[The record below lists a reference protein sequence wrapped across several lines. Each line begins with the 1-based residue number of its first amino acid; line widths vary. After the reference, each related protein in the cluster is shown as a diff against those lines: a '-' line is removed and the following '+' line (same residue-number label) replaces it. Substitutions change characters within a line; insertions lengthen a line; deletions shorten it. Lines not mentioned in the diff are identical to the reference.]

1 MSTIAV
7 VGAGPQ
13 LGLAI
18 GRRFAAEGFRVALIA
33 RREAELRKL
42 VAALSA
48 AGAEAAAF
56 PADVTD
62 RAALSAAL
70 RDAERHFGTID
81 VLEYSPAPT
90 AADMASRP
98 IVEAS
103 EVTVE
108 SVVPE
113 IEMYVYGG
121 ITAVQQ
127 VLPGMLERGSGTI
140 IATTGAGSGPM
151 IIPQVANAQI
161 ATAGLRN
168 WLLNLNAS
176 VAHRGVYVAHVA
188 MAAAIGQ
195 GGPRSEP
202 DAIADAYWRLH
213 QRRTESE
220 LFYDDMPEQWDV
232 QRDFQLSDKFT
243 GDS

>member
-1 MSTIAV
+1 MSTIAI

-18 GRRFAAEGFRVALIA
+18 GRRFAAEGFSVAFIA
-33 RREAELRKL
+33 RREAALREL
-42 VAALSA
+42 ADALSA
-48 AGAEAAAF
+48 AGGDAAAF

-62 RAALSAAL
+62 RPALRAAL

-81 VLEYSPAPT
+81 VLEYSPAPST
-90 AADMASRP
+90 ADMASRP

-103 EVTVE
+103 QITVE
-108 SVVPE
+108 SVIPE
-113 IEMYVYGG
+113 LELYVHGG

-151 IIPQVANAQI
+151 LIPQVANAQI

-176 VAHRGVYVAHVA
+176 VAQHGVYVAHVA
-188 MAAAIGQ
+188 LAAAIGQ
-195 GGPRSEP
+195 GRPNSEP
-202 DAIADAYWRLH
+202 DVIADAYWRLH
-213 QRRTESE
+213 QQRTEPE
-220 LFYDDMPEQWDV
+220 LFYQDLPEEW
-232 QRDFQLSDKFT
+232 DFQLSDKFLT
-243 GDS
+243 DAE

>member
-1 MSTIAV
+1 MSTIAI

-18 GRRFAAEGFRVALIA
+18 GRRFAAEGFSVALVA
-33 RREAELRKL
+33 RNPATLHTVSDAL
-42 VAALSA
+42 AAS
-48 AGAEAAAF
+48 GTNVAAF

-62 RAALSAAL
+62 LPGLRAALAA
-70 RDAERHFGTID
+70 AEQHFGAID

-90 AADMASRP
+90 AADMTDRP

-108 SVVPE
+108 SVLPE
-113 IEMYVYGG
+113 LEMYVYGG

-127 VLPGMLERGSGTI
+127 VLPGMLVRRSGTI

-151 IIPQVANAQI
+151 VVPGVANVQV

-168 WLLNLNAS
+168 WLLNLHAS
-176 VAHRGVYVAHVA
+176 VADRGVYVAHVA
-188 MAAAIGQ
+188 LAAHIGQ
-195 GGPRSEP
+195 GRPGSEP
-202 DAIADAYWRLH
+202 DVIAESYWRLH
-213 QRRTESE
+213 KEQAEPE
-220 LFYDDMPEQWDV
+220 LFYSDLPEEWE
-232 QRDFQLSDKFT
+232 FEGLSDKFT
-243 GDS
+243 ADS

>member
-1 MSTIAV
+1 MSTIAI

-18 GRRFAAEGFRVALIA
+18 GRRFAAEGFSVAFIA
-33 RREAELRKL
+33 RREAALREL
-42 VAALSA
+42 VDVIT
-48 AGAEAAAF
+48 AGGGEAAAF

-62 RAALSAAL
+62 RPALAAAL

-81 VLEYSPAPT
+81 VLEYSPAPS
-90 AADMASRP
+90 AVDMTGRP
-98 IVEAS
+98 VVEAS

-108 SVVPE
+108 SVIPE
-113 IEMYVYGG
+113 LEMYVYGG

-176 VAHRGVYVAHVA
+176 VAQRGVYVAHVA
-188 MAAAIGQ
+188 LAAAIGQ
-195 GGPRSEP
+195 GRPNSEP
-202 DAIADAYWRLH
+202 DVIADAYWQLH
-213 QRRTESE
+213 QQRTEPE
-220 LFYDDMPEQWDV
+220 LFYQDMPEEQ
-232 QRDFQLSDKFT
+232 DFRLSDKFLT
-243 GDS
+243 DAE